1 MNMLVTSIVCRA
13 HKAAGLA
20 LDRLYIHAGV
30 ALVFVLQA
38 DNADFA
44 WLNRNQAR
52 CRRAAQ

>member
-1 MNMLVTSIVCRA
+1 MLVTSIVCRA